1 MKNMTSNKWV
11 IDTTHSEVEFKV
23 KHLMITN
30 TTGKFK
36 NFEATVEAQD
46 DDFTKSKISFS
57 ASIDSID
64 TRDESRDNHLKG
76 EDFFNSE
83 KFPKISFEST
93 SFTHKD
99 GDHYALTGNLTIRDI
114 TRPITLDVEFGG
126 ITKDPWGQTKAG
138 FTVKGKLSRSAY
150 GLKWNAITESGG
162 VVVSDEVRVNVEAQ
176 FVKAQVAEQ
185 VEAA

>member
-1 MKNMTSNKWV
+1 MASNKWV
-11 IDTTHSEVEFKV
+11 IDTAHSEVEFKV

-36 NFEATVEAQD
+36 NFEATVESQN
-46 DDFTKSKISFS
+46 DDFTKSKINFS

-64 TRDESRDNHLKG
+64 TRDESRDKHLKS
-76 EDFFNSE
+76 EDFFNAE
-83 KFPKISFEST
+83 KFPKLSFEGT
-93 SFTHKD
+93 SFMHKD
-99 GDHYALTGNLTIRDI
+99 GDHYVLEGNLTIRDI
-114 TRPITLDVEFGG
+114 TKPITLDVEFGG

-176 FVKAQVAEQ
+176 FVKEQVA
-185 VEAA
+185 VAV